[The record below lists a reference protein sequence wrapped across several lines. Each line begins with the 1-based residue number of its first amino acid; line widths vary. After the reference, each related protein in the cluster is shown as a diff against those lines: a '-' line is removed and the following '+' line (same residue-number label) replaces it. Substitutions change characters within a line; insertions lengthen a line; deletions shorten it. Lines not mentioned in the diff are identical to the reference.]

1 MTTPP
6 KPKTLIIGRLL
17 PDGSIEVLSPAHIRE
32 EEKGK

>member
-6 KPKTLIIGRLL
+6 KPKLIIGRLL